1 MIEAAVAAA
10 RLAQFACAVILC
22 GAPLVFL
29 YALPARG
36 AGAAVEQPWPRT
48 LLRWTTGL
56 LLLGVVVG
64 LVFQTA
70 AMAGSIRQA
79 LDPASLIAV
88 LTGGPFG
95 WAIIAR
101 FALALQAFVALA
113 GLRPSRV
120 LWAILAATG
129 AGVAASFAW
138 TGHGAADE
146 GLPRLVHLVAD
157 VLHLLAA
164 GVWLGALAVFA
175 LLLLRNNASD
185 AELQGLHRALA
196 RFAGAGSAAVAILL
210 ATGLVNSWFLVG
222 PAHLAGLVQT
232 PYGLLLLAKVAL
244 FAAMLALATANR
256 FRLTPG
262 LGAALAGRAPVTQA
276 VAALRRSVLLETTAA
291 FAVLAVVSVLGTL
304 APPSSSNL
312 G

>member
-10 RLAQFACAVILC
+10 RLAQFACAMILC

-36 AGAAVEQPWPRT
+36 AGAAAEQPWPRT
-48 LLRWTTGL
+48 LLRGAAGL
-56 LLLGVVVG
+56 LVLAVAVG

-70 AMAGSIRQA
+70 AMAGSLRQA

-95 WAIIAR
+95 WAIILR
-101 FALALQAFVALA
+101 FALALQAFTALA
-113 GLRPSRV
+113 GLKPCRA
-120 LWAILAATG
+120 LWAITAATG

-146 GLPRLVHLVAD
+146 GPSGLAHLAAD

-164 GVWLGALAVFA
+164 GVWLGALVVFA
-175 LLLLRNNASD
+175 ILLSRKTAAE
-185 AELQGLHRALA
+185 AELHGLHRALA
-196 RFAGAGSAAVAILL
+196 RFSGIGSAAVAILL

-244 FAAMLALATANR
+244 FAAMLALAAANR
-256 FRLTPG
+256 FQLTPR
-262 LGAALAGRAPVTQA
+262 LAAALAGRTSATRA
-276 VAALRRSVLLETTAA
+276 VAALRRSVLLETAAA